1 MENSTNPIETPTR
14 TSILQDT
21 FKTLG
26 IIGVI
31 ALFGLGIIL
40 FEYPQN
46 EKVSGLLT
54 EIIGAILVGLF
65 GFFILDR
72 FIKANER
79 IAREIEREELKK
91 FISSI
96 AGETTQE
103 VHRLLKGF
111 REIEVNE
118 VFDKARHFISDC
130 SYIRVIG
137 TAKQDYSENIAN
149 ENIKNYL
156 LETLERVKKQK
167 PIKYRRITS
176 LDLKEKFLKHLT
188 DVLKLKPEGE
198 DYDFKMMLLDDF
210 VPAYTYL
217 IVDERFLMLSLNYSD
232 QTHYSRHY
240 YTENKFIVWNF
251 IEHFKSVWRKEEKNN
266 KTLDNPEDLI
276 YYYNY
281 RKRVQEYLD
290 GIKVAI
296 KSFPNYKTYA
306 QEHAVEEI
314 KQTMDR
320 FQGLAKKEL
329 EVVHTIANGN
339 LLKLFCIYLD
349 NLKKGDTYIT
359 ITFYEFWT
367 SILERG
373 RREPDFMG
381 KNEKALINGA
391 DMKRI
396 LIVKNN
402 IDEINKEDKET
413 FEYSCNI
420 KKIIEKNIKLM
431 SNPAIKGNY
440 DFKIYFSTAHDEL
453 RREYYN
459 FAIIS
464 SEREDSNINKTKHL
478 EKILFEP
485 GNTSTI
491 DSTKIWY
498 WTSKKGNKN
507 QLTDSIIWDDE
518 DIREE
523 RTRHYKFED
532 KERKLK
538 EIEGD
543 WRSQTLTEN
552 QKEFLKRIDEKFFDF
567 ESKKE
572 ILKKILG
579 DNI

>member
-1 MENSTNPIETPTR
+1 MENTPTTSLTPTR
-14 TSILQDT
+14 LSILKDT
-21 FKTLG
+21 FKSLG

-31 ALFGLGIIL
+31 ALFCFGIYL
-40 FEYPQN
+40 FAGNPN
-46 EKVSGLLT
+46 PKVEGLLT
-54 EIIGAILVGLF
+54 EIIGAIIVGLF

-72 FIKANER
+72 FITANER

-91 FISSI
+91 FIASI
-96 AGETTQE
+96 AGDTTQE

-137 TAKQDYSENIAN
+137 TAKQDYSESIAN
-149 ENIKNYL
+149 ENIKSYL
-156 LETLERVKKQK
+156 EETLQRVKKGK

-176 LDLKEKFLKHLT
+176 LELKEKFFKHLV
-188 DVLKLKPEGE
+188 DVFENKPEGE
-198 DYDFKMMLLDDF
+198 DFDFKVMLLDDF
-210 VPAYTYL
+210 IPAYTYL

-232 QTHYSRHY
+232 QTHFSRHY
-240 YTENKFIVWNF
+240 YTENEAIVRNF

-266 KTLDNPEDLI
+266 KAIDNSEDLI
-276 YYYNY
+276 YYFNY
-281 RKRVQEYLD
+281 RKRIQEYID
-290 GIKVAI
+290 GVKNAI
-296 KSFPNYKTYA
+296 KAFPNYNTYA

-314 KQTMDR
+314 RQTMER

-339 LLKLFCIYLD
+339 LLRLFCIYLD
-349 NLKKGDTYIT
+349 NLKKGDIYTT
-359 ITFYEFWT
+359 ITFYEFWA

-396 LIVKNN
+396 LIVKHD
-402 IDEINKEDKET
+402 IDDQNKENEDNYT
-413 FEYSCNI
+413 YSCNI
-420 KKIIEKNIKLM
+420 KRIIAKNVKLM
-431 SNPAIKGNY
+431 TNPSIKGDY
-440 DFKIYFSTAHDEL
+440 DFKIYFTTEHDDL

-464 SEREDSNINKTKHL
+464 SEREDSNASKTKHL

-498 WTSKKGNKN
+498 WTNKKGEKK
-507 QLTDSIIWDDE
+507 QPSDALIWDDE
-518 DIREE
+518 DIRQEKL
-523 RTRHYKFED
+523 RHYKFED
-532 KERKLK
+532 KERKLR
-538 EIEGD
+538 EVEDD
-543 WRSQTLTEN
+543 WKNQKINEN
-552 QKEFLKRIDEKFFDF
+552 QIAFLKRIDADFFDF
-567 ESKKE
+567 DKNKE
-572 ILKKILG
+572 RLKRVLG
-579 DNI
+579 ENI

>member
-1 MENSTNPIETPTR
+1 M
-14 TSILQDT
+14 SILKDT

-26 IIGVI
+26 IIGVL
-31 ALFGLGIIL
+31 ALVGFGIIL
-40 FEYPQN
+40 FTGSQN

-54 EIIGAILVGLF
+54 EIMGAIIVGLF

-79 IAREIEREELKK
+79 IAREVEREELKK

-96 AGETTQE
+96 AWDTTQE

-118 VFDKARHFISDC
+118 VFDKAKLFISDS
-130 SYIRVIG
+130 SYVRVIG

-149 ENIKNYL
+149 ENIKSYL
-156 LETLERVKKQK
+156 EETIQRIKKYK

-176 LDLKEKFLKHLT
+176 LELKENFLKHLL
-188 DVLKLKPEGE
+188 DVLEGKQEGE
-198 DYDFKMMLLDDF
+198 NYDFKIMLLDDF
-210 VPAYTYL
+210 IPAYTYL

-240 YTENKFIVWNF
+240 YTENKIIIWNF
-251 IEHFKSVWRKEEKNN
+251 IEHFKAVWRKEEKSN
-266 KTLDNPEDLI
+266 KTIDNPEDLI
-276 YYYNY
+276 YYFNY
-281 RKRVQEYLD
+281 RKRVQEYID
-290 GIKVAI
+290 GVKSAI
-296 KSFPNYKTYA
+296 KSFPNYNTYA

-314 KQTMDR
+314 RQTMER

-329 EVVHTIANGN
+329 EIVHTIANGN
-339 LLKLFCIYLD
+339 LLRLFCIYLD
-349 NLKKGDTYIT
+349 NLKKGDIYTT
-359 ITFYEFWT
+359 ITFYEFWA

-396 LIVKNN
+396 LIVKYD
-402 IDEINKEDKET
+402 IDDQNKENENYT
-413 FEYSCNI
+413 YSCNI
-420 KKIIEKNIKLM
+420 NKIIAKNIKLM
-431 SNPAIKGNY
+431 TNPSIQGDY
-440 DFKIYFSTAHDEL
+440 DFKIYFSAEHDDL

-464 SEREDSNINKTKHL
+464 SEREDSNASKTKHV

-498 WTSKKGNKN
+498 WTNKKGEKKIPNDT
-507 QLTDSIIWDDE
+507 LIWDDE
-518 DIREE
+518 DIRQEKL
-523 RTRHYKFED
+523 RHYKFED
-532 KERKLK
+532 KERKLR
-538 EIEGD
+538 EVEDD
-543 WRSQTLTEN
+543 WKNQRLNEN
-552 QKEFLKRIDEKFFDF
+552 QIAFLKRIDAEFFDF
-567 ESKKE
+567 EKSKE
-572 ILKKILG
+572 RLKRILG
-579 DNI
+579 ENI